1 MKNYREQKRKA
12 IIVAVL
18 LTVIANSLFFYV
30 GYWITTN
37 KWPSPL
43 KVALIVFTVIVII
56 VVNFQLRKSFK
67 EDLNQIERYDGRNF

>member
-12 IIVAVL
+12 IIIAVL
-18 LTVIANSLFFYV
+18 LTVIANSLFLYV

-37 KWPSPL
+37 KWSSPL